1 MSSLHFKLLTLACI
15 IRSFYHQSSFLLSPQ
30 SRNNSFIEENEEVT
44 PRKTEAPPDQTPL
57 KFHKLFQER
66 MKSESELFDQQMQAQ
81 NNVHQPHHHHHQQ
94 QPYQNA
100 GAPPGFHQ
108 RDALRQ
114 VIVTPRGGED
124 DNLLHNGSGNAANLY
139 LNKFDIHMMM
149 GGSTS
154 SNDDHHHGSSTVT
167 DTAELLRNL
176 RMAMR
181 NNEMMNCGGGGGRN
195 GNELRTHH
203 MPETPP
209 RQYLQWSINQ

>member
-1 MSSLHFKLLTLACI
+1 M
-15 IRSFYHQSSFLLSPQ
+15 
-30 SRNNSFIEENEEVT
+30 T

-81 NNVHQPHHHHHQQ
+81 NKVHQPNHHHQQQPYQQQSYNQQQ

-124 DNLLHNGSGNAANLY
+124 DNLLHNGSNSAANLE
-139 LNKFDIHMMM
+139 LNKIDIHMMM
-149 GGSTS
+149 GSSSTS

-181 NNEMMNCGGGGGRN
+181 NNEMMNGGGGGRN

-203 MPETPP
+203 MPLTPP
-209 RQYLQWSINQ
+209 RQYLQ